1 MQFSKLLNLYNRI
14 YQLIFL
20 AASCRKF
27 GNLDFFAETCQLLI
41 AETNLKFEW
50 RPLNFHPYLA
60 CFSVSSQEQTDI
72 CRGVTNHEI
81 KLPRFYKMERG
92 RGPIV
97 LKKNQVATSNTNRS
111 CRGEE
116 DEAICKCLFLTVDAF
131 WKLLL
136 AHGTGLTSRRKGIK

>member
-1 MQFSKLLNLYNRI
+1 LQHLSGNLAI
-14 YQLIFL
+14 LIFL
-20 AASCRKF
+20 HKH
-27 GNLDFFAETCQLLI
+27 
-41 AETNLKFEW
+41 ETNLKFEW

-97 LKKNQVATSNTNRS
+97 LKK
-111 CRGEE
+111 
-116 DEAICKCLFLTVDAF
+116 I
-131 WKLLL
+131 KLPHQTPT
-136 AHGTGLTSRRKGIK
+136 AHVVVKEMK